1 MKEKHIFSF
10 LSFFFFQMENCQK
23 GLLWLNPVMFN
34 HNKQFEQQWP
44 NSASFLVSVLSK
56 FCSHIKH
63 ESSFHTQ
70 VTGYKSNN
78 KNPNKSSYDN
88 LITEANAQFKH
99 F

>member
-44 NSASFLVSVLSK
+44 NSASFLVSVLSE

-88 LITEANAQFKH
+88 LITEANAQF
-99 F
+99 